1 PHGPSGPNGPS
12 SGSPSGPH
20 SEGPHGSSGPAG
32 PSGSHT
38 EGPHGPSG
46 PAGPS
51 GPSGQTTPTAGS
63 PSGPNEGPHGPSGPA
78 GPHTEGPHG
87 PSGPA
92 GPSGQ
97 TTPTAGSPS
106 GPNEGPHGPSGPAGP
121 HTEGPH
127 GPSGPSTPHPSN
139 GSVTSVTASP
149 SSHTTVPH
157 SRKPSTICQEEVAI
171 IPEDV
176 FSESSPFAPRY
187 FVKPEAPNKPT
198 DCNPGERGI
207 TFPTSDKAFIIIF
220 PLTTPAIVKSVR
232 LPGTNNVDQIRVMF
246 LDEHDNPISGQATEN
261 VPLQITS
268 KLEDTPN
275 IKPDFPKKASAVHI
289 TLLHTKN
296 NKPPQGVT
304 VEIIVCVE
312 SAKTTPKPSV
322 TTPHTGATSY
332 TNETSPP
339 SNTADLCKPKRN
351 PAALVTM
358 GECVSQ
364 HEIQQDSCGGYCT
377 SFEQM
382 DPLSGIIAEKECL
395 CCAPD
400 STYLESIVMNCHNP
414 TTGVTEERTSQIVR
428 IRSCKCNMCLGSAG
442 KSDNKDITS
451 YEALVAANSA
461 KAKTKTRRR

>member
-1 PHGPSGPNGPS
+1 APSR
-12 SGSPSGPH
+12 
-20 SEGPHGSSGPAG
+20 
-32 PSGSHT
+32 
-38 EGPHGPSG
+38 
-46 PAGPS
+46 
-51 GPSGQTTPTAGS
+51 PSGQTTPTAGS
-63 PSGPNEGPHGPSGPA
+63 PSGPNEGPHGPAGPA

-92 GPSGQ
+92 GPSGPSGQ